1 MFGKAKMVKYHRL
14 IPALLCCSL
23 LASCGGAGESPATFT
38 GSTASQVTPA
48 PTNSPNPPT
57 PAQPITIRA
66 VEAFP
71 NLSLTAATAI
81 THARDGTNRLFV
93 AELSGRI
100 KVFENNPAALSSS
113 VFLDL
118 SGLIVTGDGRGVLGL
133 AFHPDYQNNGFFYVY
148 YSTRTSSP
156 GQQYRSVISRFRV
169 SSGNPNLADPSSELV
184 LLTFDQPAVLHD
196 GGCLAFGTDGMLY
209 ISSGDGGPGAPA
221 ANGQSLTTLLGK
233 ILRLRPDGSTP
244 ADNPFVG
251 VGGGV
256 REEIWAYGLRNPWQM
271 SFDPVTGT
279 LWTGDVG
286 ENTVEEINQISRG
299 GNYGW
304 PLFEGTLSYDNPG
317 NVSLN
322 TTERPFFTY
331 PHSQGQSITGGLVYR
346 GSALPS
352 VSGAYLYADF
362 ISGTTWALFSNGVVT
377 ENRELTNIPSP
388 IAFGLEPSGEPLI
401 CSYNGKIYRLVEQ
414 R

>member
-1 MFGKAKMVKYHRL
+1 VNYRRL

-23 LASCGGAGESPATFT
+23 LASCGGSGGSPAPFT

-48 PTNSPNPPT
+48 PTNP
-57 PAQPITIRA
+57 QPITVRA

-71 NLSLTAATAI
+71 NLSLSAATAI
-81 THARDGTNRLFV
+81 THAGDGTNRLFV
-93 AELSGRI
+93 AELSGKI
-100 KVFENNPAALSSS
+100 KVFENNSAVQSSS

-118 SGLIVTGDGRGVLGL
+118 SNLIVTGDGRGVLGL

-148 YSTRTSSP
+148 YSATTSTP
-156 GQQYRSVISRFRV
+156 GQQYRSVISRFQV

-209 ISSGDGGPGAPA
+209 ISSGDGGEGAPA

-233 ILRLRPDGSTP
+233 ILRLRPDGSIP

-251 VGGGV
+251 AGGGV

-271 SFDPVTGT
+271 SFDPLTGT

-286 ENTVEEINQISRG
+286 ENSVEEINQISRG

-304 PLFEGTLSYDNPG
+304 SLFEGTLNYDNPG
-317 NVSLN
+317 NVSLSA
-322 TTERPFFTY
+322 TERPFFTY
-331 PHSQGQSITGGLVYR
+331 PHSQGKSITGGLVYR

-362 ISGTTWALFSNGVVT
+362 ISGTTWALFFDRALVT
-377 ENRELTNIPSP
+377 ENRVLTNIPSP

-401 CSYNGKIYRLVEQ
+401 CSFNGKIYRLVEQ